1 MIDAAGF
8 ERRGEGGTESPETK
22 DHFITRSSGC
32 SGNETTLDGLQARL
46 SFY

>member
-1 MIDAAGF
+1 MPQGLGGDKGL
-8 ERRGEGGTESPETK
+8 RGKALEPK

-32 SGNETTLDGLQARL
+32 SGNETALDGLQSRL